1 MPKHRIVLRFPP
13 LKMDQPIIYRLAK
26 DFSLI
31 FNILQA
37 RVVPE
42 KDSILIMEVTG
53 SEDQYEMG
61 MDYLEKMGIEV
72 EPLSRD
78 IGKNEER
85 CTHCGACLAV
95 CPTSAL
101 YLDPDG
107 MEVKFDNRRCIF
119 CEACVAA
126 CPARAMEV
134 RF

>member
-13 LKMDQPIIYRLAK
+13 QKMDQPIIYRLAK

-37 RVVPE
+37 RVTPDKE
-42 KDSILIMEVTG
+42 SILILEVTG
-53 SEDQYEMG
+53 SADQYQMG
-61 MDYLEKMGIEV
+61 MDYLERMGIEV
-72 EPLSRD
+72 EPMSRD

-95 CPTSAL
+95 CSTGAL
-101 YLDPDG
+101 YLDRET
-107 MEVKFDNRRCIF
+107 MEVVFDNSRCIA
-119 CEACVAA
+119 CERCVAA
-126 CPARAMEV
+126 CPARAMEI

>member
-37 RVVPE
+37 RVIPE

-53 SEDQYEMG
+53 SEEQYEMG
-61 MDYLEKMGIEV
+61 MAYLEKMGIEV

-78 IGKNEER
+78 IGKDEER

-101 YLDPDG
+101 YLDPEG
-107 MEVKFDNRRCIF
+107 MEVKFDNRRCIV
-119 CEACVAA
+119 CEACIAA
-126 CPARAMEV
+126 CPARAMEL

>member
-37 RVVPE
+37 RVIPE